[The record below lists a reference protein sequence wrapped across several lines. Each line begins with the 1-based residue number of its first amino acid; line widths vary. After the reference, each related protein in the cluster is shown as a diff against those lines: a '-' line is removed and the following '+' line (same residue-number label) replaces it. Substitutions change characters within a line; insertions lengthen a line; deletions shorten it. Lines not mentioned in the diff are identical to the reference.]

1 MTSPE
6 SRPPSESESPGTA
19 PRPGGTRMMAVA
31 GVCALLAAGLGIGSR
46 VRARNALKEVTTKD
60 AAPIVSVITPAA
72 GALAQELILPGG
84 IEAFIE
90 APIYARASGYMKK
103 WYIDIGARV
112 KKGDRLADIDSPEID
127 QELAQ
132 ARAQVGTAQANEDL
146 AKTTYDRL
154 AGLLKTDS
162 VSKQDVDTAQGTYAA
177 RQADTKSAAA
187 NVRRLE
193 QLVGFEKVEAPFDGV
208 ITARN
213 TDVGQL
219 IDAGSAGT
227 GRELFRIASTDT
239 LRVYIQV
246 PEITARAAAPGVP
259 VDITVAE
266 RPGRTFAGKVV
277 RTANAI
283 EPASRTLR
291 VEVDLDNSKGEL
303 LPGAYAQVHLKLPE
317 GISLPQLPVSAL
329 LFRSEGPRVATLGPD
344 NRAVLVPVTI
354 GRDFGSRIEIAS
366 GISTGTKVIDS
377 PPDSLIDGQQVQ
389 VAAKKAATP
398 APPKR

>member
-1 MTSPE
+1 MTSEPGPKPE
-6 SRPPSESESPGTA
+6 SPAPT
-19 PRPGGTRMMAVA
+19 PRPGATRMMAVA

-46 VRARNALKEVTTKD
+46 VRARNTLKEVTLQD
-60 AAPIVSVITPAA
+60 AAPVVSVISPEA
-72 GALAQELILPGG
+72 GSLSQELILPGG
-84 IEAFIE
+84 IEAFTE
-90 APIYARASGYMKK
+90 APIYARSSGYMKK
-103 WYIDIGARV
+103 WYVDIGARV
-112 KKGDRLADIDSPEID
+112 KKGDRLADIDSPELD

-132 ARAQVGTAQANEDL
+132 ARAQLGTAQANEDL
-146 AKTTYDRL
+146 AKTTFDRL
-154 AGLLKTDS
+154 EGLLKTDS
-162 VSKQDVDTAQGTYAA
+162 VSKQDVDSAQGAYAA

-193 QLVGFEKVEAPFDGV
+193 QLVGFEKVDAPFDGV

-246 PEITARAAAPGVP
+246 PEVTARAAAPGVP
-259 VDITVAE
+259 VDISVAE
-266 RPGRTFAGKVV
+266 RPGRVFAGKVV

-283 EPASRTLR
+283 QPATRTLR
-291 VEVDLDNSKGEL
+291 VEVDLDNAKGEL

-317 GISLPQLPVSAL
+317 GISLPLLPVSAL

-354 GRDFGSRIEIAS
+354 GRDYGSKLEIAS
-366 GISTGTKVIDS
+366 GISPDTKVIDS

-389 VAAKKAATP
+389 VAAKKSATP
-398 APPKR
+398 AAPRR